1 MSDPQNASSPPDLTR
16 NQVLLGDNLEWAAR
30 LPDACA
36 QLIYLD
42 PPFNTGKRQRRL
54 QQRAARDD
62 SGAGR
67 PAFGGKAYFVEV
79 FGEQAYEDR
88 FDDYLAFLA
97 SRFEAARRL
106 LKPEGSFFVH
116 LDYREVHYAKV
127 LLDGL
132 FGRNCFQN
140 ELIWAYDYGAR
151 SKLRWST
158 KHETI
163 LWYTGKPKG
172 YVFHFDAMDRI
183 PYMAPGLVGKE
194 KAARGKTP
202 TDVWWHTIVSPT
214 GAEKTGYPS
223 QKPLGVLERLVKV
236 HSSPGDLCLD
246 LFAGSGTLGEA
257 AARHGRRFCLVD
269 ENPEAAR
276 VMRERLAPWLAEVPG
291 VPGGSDGAPEASQ
304 GPSGAPGT

>member
-1 MSDPQNASSPPDLTR
+1 MSDPQNDSDTPDLTR

-67 PAFGGKAYFVEV
+67 PAFGGKAYFVEI

-97 SRFEAARRL
+97 PRFEAARRL

-163 LWYTGKPKG
+163 LWYTGKAKG

-257 AARHGRRFCLVD
+257 AARHDRRFCLVD
-269 ENPEAAR
+269 ENPEAVQ
-276 VMRERLAPWLAEVPG
+276 VMRDRLAPWLGEA
-291 VPGGSDGAPEASQ
+291 PGGQEGAPEASQ
-304 GPSGAPGT
+304 GPSAAPRT

>member
-1 MSDPQNASSPPDLTR
+1 MSAPPNDPAKLDLAR
-16 NQVLLGDNLEWAAR
+16 NRVLLGDNLEWAAR
-30 LPDACA
+30 LPDGCA

-54 QQRAARDD
+54 SQKAARDD
-62 SGAGR
+62 TGAGR
-67 PAFGGKAYFVEV
+67 PAFGGKSYAVEV

-88 FDDYLAFLA
+88 FDDYLAFLEP
-97 SRFEAARRL
+97 RFEAARRL
-106 LKPEGSFFVH
+106 LKPEGSLFVH

-127 LLDGL
+127 LLDGV

-183 PYMAPGLVGKE
+183 PYMAPGLAGKE

-236 HSSPGDLCLD
+236 HSSPGDLCVD

-269 ENPEAAR
+269 ENPEAVE
-276 VMRERLAPWLAEVPG
+276 VMSRRLAPWLEEAPTG
-291 VPGGSDGAPEASQ
+291 PQGPQKAPE
-304 GPSGAPGT
+304 GPSAAPHG

>member
-1 MSDPQNASSPPDLTR
+1 MSDPQNASDTPDLTR

-30 LPDACA
+30 LPDGCA

-97 SRFEAARRL
+97 PRFEAARRL

-163 LWYTGKPKG
+163 LWYTGKAKG

-183 PYMAPGLVGKE
+183 PYMAPGLAGKE

-257 AARHGRRFCLVD
+257 AARHDRRFCLVD
-269 ENPEAAR
+269 ENPEAVR
-276 VMRERLAPWLAEVPG
+276 VMRERLAPWLGEA
-291 VPGGSDGAPEASQ
+291 PGGSEGAPKAPQ
-304 GPSGAPGT
+304 GPSTAPQP

>member
-1 MSDPQNASSPPDLTR
+1 MSDPQNDSDTPDLTR

-97 SRFEAARRL
+97 PRFEAARRL

-132 FGRNCFQN
+132 FGRHCFQN

-163 LWYTGKPKG
+163 LWYTGKAKG

-183 PYMAPGLVGKE
+183 PYMAPGLAGKE

-257 AARHGRRFCLVD
+257 AARHDRRFCLVD
-269 ENPEAAR
+269 ENPEAVR
-276 VMRERLAPWLAEVPG
+276 VMRERLAPWLDPEPG
-291 VPGGSDGAPEASQ
+291 NPDPPSESAPEPASEA
-304 GPSGAPGT
+304 S